1 MLEKKNFLLSC
12 GNIIKKCE
20 SQIGRKK
27 CGEKNWNKKWLM
39 NTGKKILFQ
48 KQKNWGGVRSSGGNE
63 VRNNKK
69 ERGRGRGLE
78 KKIIKNWYSDKK

>member
-1 MLEKKNFLLSC
+1 
-12 GNIIKKCE
+12 
-20 SQIGRKK
+20 
-27 CGEKNWNKKWLM
+27 M

-78 KKIIKNWYSDKK
+78 KKIIKN